1 MLLNGKTYNKRMLK
15 MYSYSNYLKERQE
28 FYNFIEQLQ
37 GCSIFKIKEEK
48 EEEKGNVDSDFNNM
62 FNGNNHVYY
71 ERDNYELL

>member
-1 MLLNGKTYNKRMLK
+1 MFLNGKTYNKRMLK

-37 GCSIFKIKEEK
+37 GCSIFKIKK

-62 FNGNNHVYY
+62 FNGNNHAYY
-71 ERDNYELL
+71 ERDSYELL

>member
-1 MLLNGKTYNKRMLK
+1 

-62 FNGNNHVYY
+62 LNGNSHVYY
-71 ERDNYELL
+71 EKDSYELL